1 MNKITDIIRPEI
13 PKTLYRFIS
22 PSQEPEENVRKFWPD
37 LENAIHRQRHYMASL
52 SQQNDPFE
60 ARPSFIA
67 SKLKD
72 VRGYLRRFEA
82 VFGKDRS
89 FTGTNIAAEFQLHG
103 VAAKDYRGLVGHTLE
118 AAKYVTREI
127 HAGFPRVR
135 EATKIKCFSEEWA
148 NLLMWSHYGNGH
160 RGICLCYSV
169 DETQMQASHIGPV
182 QVDYATE
189 RPKISTVEMMEYI
202 GHARLK
208 HENEKFFNTNR
219 TQKTFEHLFLTK
231 AIDWKYEKEWRIS
244 HIDDRGPGY
253 RATPGMEVTEILV
266 GKNADQDLFTELN
279 VRFGDVVKI
288 SRLKFDPDNYALC
301 RET

>member
-135 EATKIKCFSEEWA
+135 EATKP
-148 NLLMWSHYGNGH
+148 LPTGVG
-160 RGICLCYSV
+160 
-169 DETQMQASHIGPV
+169 
-182 QVDYATE
+182 
-189 RPKISTVEMMEYI
+189 
-202 GHARLK
+202 
-208 HENEKFFNTNR
+208 
-219 TQKTFEHLFLTK
+219 
-231 AIDWKYEKEWRIS
+231 RI
-244 HIDDRGPGY
+244 
-253 RATPGMEVTEILV
+253 
-266 GKNADQDLFTELN
+266 F
-279 VRFGDVVKI
+279 DVVFEV
-288 SRLKFDPDNYALC
+288 LKYDVLRDCPVGGRKVSPAPKSLAPVPLFQL
-301 RET
+301 REFTLYFMGRSTLHLTHQIAN